1 MSTMTERRQLS
12 ETLEAT
18 KKALMEAT
26 IGAQALKSSLA
37 SPQPSMDDEPLRFGV
52 IGEAEDICDMAAR
65 LATLICEIN
74 SVVGSPPAPVAP
86 SPNLGP
92 VRRIA

>member
-1 MSTMTERRQLS
+1 MNAMTERRQLS

-26 IGAQALKSSLA
+26 IGAQALKSSITGPESL
-37 SPQPSMDDEPLRFGV
+37 SEDRPTRFGV
-52 IGEAEDICDMAAR
+52 LGEAEDICDMAAR
-65 LATLICEIN
+65 LSTLICEIN

-92 VRRIA
+92 VRRVA